1 MSGRTNGRLN
11 MEAGS
16 GTDGLRTPA
25 ILLDLDVLEENI
37 RTYAERAKACGKAL
51 WSMVKTHKSSE
62 IAAMQASA
70 GCGGF
75 LCGTLDEAEQ
85 LAADGFQHLMY
96 AYPAAAGPS
105 IGRIIALAKQV
116 PDFIVRLDS
125 VEAAEAL
132 EAAAAA
138 EAMAAAAPGIAAE
151 KVVFKVKYTVI
162 LDCGLHRFGISAEKI
177 AEFVEKLRIFPH
189 LLWKGISTHPGH
201 VYGAAS
207 AAEVPEYC
215 AEEAEQIG
223 AAVRNLKAAGLEPEI
238 VSSGSTPTYAA
249 NIGDPVINMYHPG
262 NYVFNDAIQISN
274 GTAEEGNCA
283 LTVLATVISNPSE
296 GHFICDAGAKCLG
309 LDQGAHGNSSLTGH
323 GRVIGHP
330 ELRVSHLSEEVG
342 QLEAA
347 GPTDLKIGDRI
358 RIIPNHSCST
368 ANLTSRMTG
377 IRKGQTDR
385 VIRVNMRGNQ

>member
-1 MSGRTNGRLN
+1 MSSRTNDGVNMKGRGAIDVLP
-11 MEAGS
+11 
-16 GTDGLRTPA
+16 TPVM
-25 ILLDLDVLEENI
+25 LLDLDILEENI
-37 RTYAERAKACGKAL
+37 RTYAEKAKACGKAL
-51 WSMVKTHKSSE
+51 WPMVKTHKSSE
-62 IAAMQASA
+62 IAAMQADA
-70 GCGGF
+70 GCEGF

-105 IGRIIALAKQV
+105 IQRIIALAKQV
-116 PDFIVRLDS
+116 SDFIVRLDS

-132 EAAAAA
+132 EAAAA
-138 EAMAAAAPGIAAE
+138 E
-151 KVVFKVKYTVI
+151 KAVFQVKYTVI

-177 AEFVEKLRIFPH
+177 TEFVEKFRIFPH

-207 AAEVPEYC
+207 AAEVPAYC

-223 AAVRNLKAAGLEPEI
+223 AAVRNLKAAGLVPEI
-238 VSSGSTPTYAA
+238 VSSGSTPTYTA

-309 LDQGAHGNSSLTGH
+309 LDQGAHGNSSLTGY

-330 ELRVSHLSEEVG
+330 ELKVSHLSEEVG

-377 IRKGQTDR
+377 VRRGQTDR
-385 VIRVNMRGNQ
+385 VILVNMRGNQ

>member
-37 RTYAERAKACGKAL
+37 RTYAEKAKACGKAL
-51 WSMVKTHKSSE
+51 WPMVKTHKSSE
-62 IAAMQASA
+62 IAAMQAAA

-105 IGRIIALAKQV
+105 IQRIIALAKQV

-132 EAAAAA
+132 EEAAA
-138 EAMAAAAPGIAAE
+138 EAAEDPEAAGKAA
-151 KVVFKVKYTVI
+151 FQVKYTVI

-223 AAVRNLKAAGLEPEI
+223 AAVRNLKAAGLDPEI

-283 LTVLATVISNPSE
+283 LTVLATVISHPSE

-330 ELRVSHLSEEVG
+330 ELKVSHLSEEVG
-342 QLEAA
+342 QIEAA

-385 VIRVNMRGNQ
+385 VILVNMRGNQ

>member
-1 MSGRTNGRLN
+1 MSSRTNDGVNMKGRGAIDVLP
-11 MEAGS
+11 
-16 GTDGLRTPA
+16 TPVM
-25 ILLDLDVLEENI
+25 LLDLDILEENI
-37 RTYAERAKACGKAL
+37 RTYAEKAKACGKAL
-51 WSMVKTHKSSE
+51 WPMVKTHKSSE
-62 IAAMQASA
+62 IAAMQADA
-70 GCGGF
+70 GCEGF

-105 IGRIIALAKQV
+105 IQRIIALAKQV
-116 PDFIVRLDS
+116 SDFIVRLDS

-132 EAAAAA
+132 EAAAA
-138 EAMAAAAPGIAAE
+138 E
-151 KVVFKVKYTVI
+151 KAVFQVKYTVI

-177 AEFVEKLRIFPH
+177 TEFVEKFRIFPH

-207 AAEVPEYC
+207 AAEVPVYC

-223 AAVRNLKAAGLEPEI
+223 AAVRNLKAAGLVPEI
-238 VSSGSTPTYAA
+238 VSSGSTPTYTA

-309 LDQGAHGNSSLTGH
+309 LDQGAHGNSSLTGY

-330 ELRVSHLSEEVG
+330 ELKVSHLSEEVG

-377 IRKGQTDR
+377 IRRGQTDR
-385 VIRVNMRGNQ
+385 VILVNMRGNQ

>member
-1 MSGRTNGRLN
+1 MSSRTDDRVNIEMYG
-11 MEAGS
+11 GI
-16 GTDGLRTPA
+16 DGLPTPVM
-25 ILLDLDVLEENI
+25 LLDLDILEENI
-37 RTYAERAKACGKAL
+37 RVYAERAKACGKAL
-51 WSMVKTHKSSE
+51 WPMVKTHKSSE
-62 IAAMQASA
+62 IAAMQADA
-70 GCGGF
+70 GCEGF

-105 IGRIIALAKQV
+105 IGRVIALVKKV

-125 VEAAEAL
+125 LEAAEAL

-138 EAMAAAAPGIAAE
+138 ETLETAAGGA
-151 KVVFKVKYTVI
+151 VFQVKYTVI

-207 AAEVPEYC
+207 AAEVSGFC

-223 AAVRNLKAAGLEPEI
+223 AAVRNLKAAGLVPEI
-238 VSSGSTPTYAA
+238 VGSGSTPTYAA
-249 NIGDPVINMYHPG
+249 NIGDPVINKYHPG

-309 LDQGAHGNSSLTGH
+309 LDQGAHGNSSLTGY

-330 ELRVSHLSEEVG
+330 ELKVSHLSEVVG

-385 VIRVNMRGNQ
+385 VILVNMRGNQ

>member
-1 MSGRTNGRLN
+1 MSSRTNDGVNMKGRGAIDVLP
-11 MEAGS
+11 
-16 GTDGLRTPA
+16 TPVM
-25 ILLDLDVLEENI
+25 LLDLDILEENI
-37 RTYAERAKACGKAL
+37 RTYAEKAKACGKAL
-51 WSMVKTHKSSE
+51 WPMVKTHKSSE
-62 IAAMQASA
+62 IAAMQADA
-70 GCGGF
+70 GCEGF

-105 IGRIIALAKQV
+105 IQRIIALAKQV
-116 PDFIVRLDS
+116 SDFIVRLDS

-132 EAAAAA
+132 EAAAA
-138 EAMAAAAPGIAAE
+138 E
-151 KVVFKVKYTVI
+151 KAVFQVKYTVI

-177 AEFVEKLRIFPH
+177 TEFVEKFRIFPH

-207 AAEVPEYC
+207 AAEVPVYC

-223 AAVRNLKAAGLEPEI
+223 AAVRNLKAAGLVPEI
-238 VSSGSTPTYAA
+238 VSSGSTPTYTA

-330 ELRVSHLSEEVG
+330 ELKVSHLSEEVG

-377 IRKGQTDR
+377 IRRGQTDR
-385 VIRVNMRGNQ
+385 VILVNMRGNQ

>member
-37 RTYAERAKACGKAL
+37 RTYAEKAKACGKAL
-51 WSMVKTHKSSE
+51 WPMVKTHKSSE

-105 IGRIIALAKQV
+105 IQRIIALAKQV

-132 EAAAAA
+132 EEAAA
-138 EAMAAAAPGIAAE
+138 EAAEDPEAAGKAA
-151 KVVFKVKYTVI
+151 FQVKYTVI

-207 AAEVPEYC
+207 AAEVPGYC

-223 AAVRNLKAAGLEPEI
+223 AAVRNLKAAGLDPEI

-283 LTVLATVISNPSE
+283 LTVLATVISHPSE

-330 ELRVSHLSEEVG
+330 ELKVSHLSEEVG
-342 QLEAA
+342 QIEAA

-385 VIRVNMRGNQ
+385 VILVNMRGNQ

>member
-37 RTYAERAKACGKAL
+37 RTYAEKAKACGKAL
-51 WSMVKTHKSSE
+51 WPMVKTHKSSE

-132 EAAAAA
+132 EAAAAGA
-138 EAMAAAAPGIAAE
+138 SAQ
-151 KVVFKVKYTVI
+151 VKYTVI

-207 AAEVPEYC
+207 AAEVPGYC

-223 AAVRNLKAAGLEPEI
+223 AAVRNLKAAGLVPEI
-238 VSSGSTPTYAA
+238 VSSGSTPTFAA
-249 NIGDPVINMYHPG
+249 NIGDLVINMYHPG

-283 LTVLATVISNPSE
+283 LTVLATVISHPSE

-330 ELRVSHLSEEVG
+330 ELKVSHLSEEVG
-342 QLEAA
+342 QIEAA

-385 VIRVNMRGNQ
+385 VILVNMRGNQ

>member
-1 MSGRTNGRLN
+1 MSSRTNDRVN
-11 MEAGS
+11 MKARGAI
-16 GTDGLRTPA
+16 DVLPTPVM
-25 ILLDLDVLEENI
+25 LLDLDILEDNI
-37 RTYAERAKACGKAL
+37 RTYAEKAKVCGKAL
-51 WSMVKTHKSSE
+51 WPMVKTHKSSE
-62 IAAMQASA
+62 IAAMQADA
-70 GCGGF
+70 GCEGF

-85 LAADGFQHLMY
+85 LAADGFLHLMY

-105 IGRIIALAKQV
+105 IQRIIALAKQV

-125 VEAAEAL
+125 LEAAEAL
-132 EAAAAA
+132 EAAAAEAA
-138 EAMAAAAPGIAAE
+138 ENREAAAGKA
-151 KVVFKVKYTVI
+151 VFQVKYTVI

-177 AEFVEKLRIFPH
+177 AEFVEKLCQFPH

-207 AAEVPEYC
+207 AAEVPGYC
-215 AEEAEQIG
+215 TEEAEQIG
-223 AAVRNLKAAGLEPEI
+223 AAVRNLTAAGLVPEI
-238 VSSGSTPTYAA
+238 VGSGSTPTYAA

-309 LDQGAHGNSSLTGH
+309 LDQGAHGNSSLTGY

-330 ELRVSHLSEEVG
+330 ELKVSHLSEEVG

-377 IRKGQTDR
+377 IRRGQTDR
-385 VIRVNMRGNQ
+385 VILVNMRGNQ